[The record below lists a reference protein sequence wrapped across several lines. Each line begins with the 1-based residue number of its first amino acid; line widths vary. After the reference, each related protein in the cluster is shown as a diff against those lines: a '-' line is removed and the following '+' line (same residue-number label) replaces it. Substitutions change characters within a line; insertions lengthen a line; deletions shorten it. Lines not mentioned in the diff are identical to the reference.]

1 MPMSRPKQVVICDI
15 KQGWRRHT
23 LPAFSFIQLKS
34 IKRVVLHIT
43 VQLGSGGHAALAWS
57 TRHTWPVSVR
67 TDARMPP
74 VKA

>member
-15 KQGWRRHT
+15 KQGWRRHK
-23 LPAFSFIQLKS
+23 LPAFSFLQLRS
-34 IKRVVLHIT
+34 IERVVLHI
-43 VQLGSGGHAALAWS
+43 VQLGSGGHAAHAWS
-57 TRHTWPVSVR
+57 VGHTWPVSVR